1 VHAKMMKNSTRI
13 LSAALIALLAG
24 GMVFAFIPAQ
34 AAMVYEEGGELK
46 VGIPNA
52 ANAPMMT
59 IKPLVTVGN
68 NPISVGARDII
79 YSLAYQS
86 LASALPN
93 GTYVPLLATSWTISS
108 DGLVYTLK
116 LRDAKWSDGVQFN
129 ASDVL
134 FTFQVYNSS
143 VRLDE
148 FAICPYVSQV
158 EILNATAIRYTL
170 KQAFSQ
176 WLDYLLTYEWIVPKH
191 EFLTP
196 AGQTGSD
203 GYNISYTI
211 GTGPFQIVNF
221 KPGDNN
227 IHLVRNQYYW
237 GGTPHIQNITAI
249 LLNPDANI
257 PGLLQTKQLD
267 LVQLTGG
274 TMVPAIISQPNCTV
288 DIYASQAFEGD
299 QEVGAGVVLF
309 NCLRAPYTDARVRK
323 AIALSIDTKAVVDY
337 ALGGYGAVAS
347 PGGLPADLTKWV
359 PSDLAPWARDIT
371 QARLLLQQAGFVM
384 AADGFYTFANG
395 TQWRPVMT
403 LRARGPSTVIAAII
417 DQNLK
422 EVGINVQTQVLASG
436 TVVNSWY
443 YGTYEFSILPT
454 NRPTFPDFI
463 LNIFRDNPGEV
474 SPIGVYPASDYHG
487 WCRWASAE
495 ETDALANA
503 REATTYAAQYQAFA
517 DAQRVVADEVPYFTL
532 YYQQTLWARRTDTF
546 EGYETPVSQGFML
559 PMAGL
564 VMALH
569 LPSHEVAV
577 TPPQDN
583 TVLYVGGA
591 AVIVVVAAALYF
603 LTRKK

>member
-1 VHAKMMKNSTRI
+1 MMKNSTRI
-13 LSAALIALLAG
+13 LSTALIALLAG
-24 GMVFAFIPAQ
+24 GMVFAFVPAQ

-46 VGIPNA
+46 LGIPNA
-52 ANAPMMT
+52 NNAPLMT
-59 IKPLVTVGN
+59 IKLLVTVGN
-68 NPISVGARDII
+68 NPVSVGTRDII
-79 YSLAYQS
+79 YDLAFQP
-86 LASALPN
+86 LAVALPN
-93 GTYVPLLATSWTISS
+93 GTYVPLLATSWTISP

-143 VRLDE
+143 ITLDE
-148 FAICPYVSQV
+148 YAICPYVSKV
-158 EILNATAIRYTL
+158 EILNATGIRYTL
-170 KQAFSQ
+170 KQVFSQ

-196 AGQTGSD
+196 AAQTGLD
-203 GYNISYTI
+203 GYNKSSTI
-211 GTGPFQIVNF
+211 GTGPFQIVDF
-221 KPGDNN
+221 KPGDTV
-227 IHLVRNQYYW
+227 IHLVRNEYYW
-237 GGTPHIQNITAI
+237 GGKPHLEKITAM
-249 LLNPDANI
+249 LLNPAANI
-257 PGLLQTKQLD
+257 PGLLETKQLD
-267 LVQLTGG
+267 IVQLAGG
-274 TMVPAIISQPNCTV
+274 TMVPAIISQANCTV
-288 DIYASQAFEGD
+288 DIYPSQAFEGTSM
-299 QEVGAGVVLF
+299 VGAGLVLF
-309 NCLRAPYTDARVRK
+309 NCLRAPYTDAGVRK
-323 AIALSIDTKAVVDY
+323 AIALSIDTTAVVNY

-359 PSDLAPWARDIT
+359 PSDLAPWARNIT
-371 QARLLLQQAGFVM
+371 QARLLLQQAGFIR

-403 LRARGPSTVIAAII
+403 LRAIGPSTVIAAII

-436 TVVNSWY
+436 TVVNNWY
-443 YGTYEFSILPT
+443 IGAYEFSILTT
-454 NRPTFPDFI
+454 NRPKWPDFI
-463 LNIFRDNPGEV
+463 LNIFRNNPGGV
-474 SPIGVYPASDYHG
+474 LPIGVSISPDYHG

-495 ETDALANA
+495 QTDALANA

-517 DAQRVVADEVPYFTL
+517 VAQRVVAAEVPYFTL
-532 YYQQTLWARRTDTF
+532 YYQQTLWAHRTDTF

-564 VMALH
+564 AVALH
-569 LPSHEVAV
+569 LPSHEVA
-577 TPPQDN
+577 PPADN
-583 TVLYVGGA
+583 TMLYVGGA